1 MHQKLPKELEPFRL
15 AQNGLTIEGQ
25 IALSALPRLTQSLLS
40 DEGVVDVKMAF
51 EIDEIGTPYMKGDFT
66 VSVAMTCQ
74 RCMSAMELELKASP
88 LLALLKSERKVDG
101 LADQYEPW
109 VLDTNEPVLTSTVVE
124 DELILSLPLV
134 PKHETPCLPDDIWSS
149 GDDIEISNDDKPES
163 PFAILSSL
171 KTKK

>member
-1 MHQKLPKELEPFRL
+1 
-15 AQNGLTIEGQ
+15 
-25 IALSALPRLTQSLLS
+25 
-40 DEGVVDVKMAF
+40 
-51 EIDEIGTPYMKGDFT
+51 
-66 VSVAMTCQ
+66 
-74 RCMSAMELELKASP
+74 MSAMEIELKASP